1 MATTPPPTTAEDA
14 AIPPGFVNAL
24 AFQWVNPKAWMF
36 VVGTLAAFTTVGG
49 DLYAETAIIAVVCAA
64 TCFPSLLLWAVFG
77 SGIRRWLRDEGR
89 RRGFNWAMASLLV
102 LSLIPLIGV

>member
-1 MATTPPPTTAEDA
+1 
-14 AIPPGFVNAL
+14 
-24 AFQWVNPKAWMF
+24 
-36 VVGTLAAFTTVGG
+36 
-49 DLYAETAIIAVVCAA
+49 
-64 TCFPSLLLWAVFG
+64 VFG